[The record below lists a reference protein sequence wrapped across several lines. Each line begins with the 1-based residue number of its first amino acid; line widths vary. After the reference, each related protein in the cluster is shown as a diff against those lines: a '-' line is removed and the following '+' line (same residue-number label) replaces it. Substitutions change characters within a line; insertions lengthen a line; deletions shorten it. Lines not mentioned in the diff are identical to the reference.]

1 MQRTEIIHAEQIRL
15 LYANAPAGFA
25 ATVLNVVLLALVQWP
40 VIAPLHLVSWLT
52 AMLVLTVLRPVVV
65 WRFRRCAPAPPAIG
79 RWGTLFGLGTLGAGL
94 GWGCAGVWLFPV
106 ASLTHQVFLA
116 FVLGGMIAGAVG
128 LLAARLRVFLSF
140 AGPAAVPI
148 IVRLLAQGDTL
159 SRTMGGM
166 AALFT
171 LVSIFTAWKLHY
183 TIRTS
188 LHLRFDNTDL
198 VAAVTA
204 EKVRVDHLNT
214 ELTAEI
220 TERQRAEA
228 ALRTAHEALEERVQA
243 RTAELATTL
252 AQLQREMAERQRLT
266 EELRQVQ
273 KMEAV
278 GRLAGGVAHDFNNIL
293 AVIIGYTE
301 LATQTMPA
309 ASPAWH
315 QLQEV
320 LRAGQRAK
328 ALVQQILTFS
338 RRTAQVHTPVQL
350 PPLVEEALALLRA
363 SLPSSIEIRQH
374 LDPAVGAVRAD
385 PTQLH
390 QVLINLGANAADAM
404 RQTGGVLEV
413 RLEAVEV
420 EPALAAQHPALHL
433 GPYVRLTVRDTG
445 QGMPPYVVERIYDPF
460 FTTKAAGEGIGIGLS
475 VVHGIV
481 INHGGTITVE
491 SQVGQ
496 GTTFTIYLPC
506 IPWNMADE
514 VQTDE
519 TIPRGQGRLLFIDDE
534 PALARLGYNVLT
546 QLGYDV
552 TTCTSSAEALAA
564 FQAAPHHFDLVITD
578 YTMPQMTGDVL
589 TRALRRLRVDIP
601 IILQTGFSHTI
612 DAEQA
617 AALGIDAFLLKP
629 WTVRELA
636 RTIAQALAQR
646 RTE

>member
-1 MQRTEIIHAEQIRL
+1 MQRTAIIHAEQIRL
-15 LYANAPAGFA
+15 LYANAPAGFV
-25 ATVLNVVLLALVQWP
+25 ATVLNVVLLGLIQWP
-40 VIAPLHLVSWLT
+40 VIAPRRIVCWLASMLALT
-52 AMLVLTVLRPVVV
+52 ALRVVLV
-65 WRFRRCAPAPPAIG
+65 WRFQRRAPAPPAIS

-94 GWGCAGVWLFPV
+94 GWGSAGVWLFPD
-106 ASLTHQVFLA
+106 ASLTHQVFLV

-128 LLAARLRVFLSF
+128 LLSVRMRVFLSF
-140 AGPAAVPI
+140 ACPAAVPI
-148 IVRLLAQGDTL
+148 IVHLLARDDAP

-166 AALFT
+166 VALFIS
-171 LVSIFTAWKLHY
+171 LLIFTAWKLQC
-183 TIRTS
+183 TILTS
-188 LHLRFDNTDL
+188 LHLRFANADL

-228 ALRTAHEALEERVQA
+228 TLRMAHEALEVRVQA
-243 RTAELATTL
+243 RTAELATTFE
-252 AQLQREMAERQRLT
+252 QLQTEMVERQRLT

-293 AVIIGYTE
+293 AAMIGYTE
-301 LATQTMPA
+301 LATFNIPA
-309 ASPAWH
+309 SNPAWH

-338 RRTAQVHTPVQL
+338 RRTAQAHTPVQL

-374 LDPAVGAVRAD
+374 IDPEVGAVLAD

-390 QVLINLGANAADAM
+390 QVIINLCANAEYAM

-413 RLEAVEV
+413 HLEAVRV
-420 EPALAAQHPALHL
+420 DTALAAQHSTLHL
-433 GPYVRLTVRDTG
+433 GPHVRLTVRDTG
-445 QGMPPYVVERIYDPF
+445 QGIPPDVVEHIYDPF
-460 FTTKAAGEGIGIGLS
+460 FTTKAAGEGTGIGLS

-481 INHGGTITVE
+481 VNHGGTIAVE
-491 SQVGQ
+491 SRVDQ
-496 GTTFTIYLPC
+496 GTTFMIYLPC
-506 IPWNMADE
+506 IPWDMVGE
-514 VQTDE
+514 VQE
-519 TIPRGQGRLLFIDDE
+519 EEPLPCRQGRLLFIDDE
-534 PALARLGYNVLT
+534 PTLVHLGHAVLT

-552 TTCTSSAEALAA
+552 TTCTSSVEALAA
-564 FQAAPHHFDLVITD
+564 FQADPHHFDLVITD

-589 TRALRRLRVDIP
+589 TRALRQLRPDIP
-601 IILQTGFSHTI
+601 IILETGFSHTI

-636 RTIAQALAQR
+636 RTIAQVLAPR
-646 RTE
+646 RV

>member
-1 MQRTEIIHAEQIRL
+1 MQRTEIVHAEQIRL
-15 LYANAPAGFA
+15 LYANAPAGFV
-25 ATVLNVVLLALVQWP
+25 ATVLNVVLLALIQWP
-40 VIAPLHLVSWLT
+40 VIAPLCIMSWLA
-52 AMLVLTVLRPVVV
+52 AMLALTVLRAVLV
-65 WRFRRCAPAPPAIG
+65 WRFQRRSPAPPAIG

-106 ASLTHQVFLA
+106 ASITHQVFLA

-128 LLAARLRVFLSF
+128 LLSAHMRVFLSF
-140 AGPAAVPI
+140 ACPVAVPI

-166 AALFT
+166 AALFST
-171 LVSIFTAWKLHY
+171 VFIFTAWKLHC
-183 TIRTS
+183 TILTS
-188 LHLRFDNTDL
+188 LHLRFNNNEL
-198 VAAVTA
+198 IGAVTA
-204 EKVRVDHLNT
+204 EKARVEHLNT

-228 ALRTAHEALEERVQA
+228 ALRTAQEALEVRVQE

-252 AQLQREMAERQRLT
+252 EQLQREMVERQRLT

-293 AVIIGYTE
+293 AAMIGYTE
-301 LATQTMPA
+301 LSMYNIPT
-309 ASPAWH
+309 SNPAWH

-338 RRTAQVHTPVQL
+338 RRTEQAHTPVQL

-374 LDPAVGAVRAD
+374 IDPEVGAVLAD

-390 QVLINLGANAADAM
+390 QVIINLCANAEYAM

-420 EPALAAQHPALHL
+420 DTALAAQHPALHL
-433 GPYVRLTVRDTG
+433 GPHVQLTVRDTG
-445 QGMPPYVVERIYDPF
+445 QGMPPDVVERIYDPF
-460 FTTKAAGEGIGIGLS
+460 FTTKAAGEGTGIGLS

-481 INHGGTITVE
+481 VNHGGTITVE

-506 IPWNMADE
+506 IPWDMADE
-514 VQTDE
+514 VQADE
-519 TIPRGQGRLLFIDDE
+519 PIPHGLGRLLFIDDE
-534 PALARLGYNVLT
+534 PALVRLGYSVLT

-552 TTCTSSAEALAA
+552 AAYTSSAEALAA

-589 TRALRRLRVDIP
+589 TRALRRLRPDIP
-601 IILQTGFSHTI
+601 IILETGFSHTI
-612 DAEQA
+612 DTEQIT
-617 AALGIDAFLLKP
+617 ALGIDAFLLKP

-636 RTIAQALAQR
+636 RTIAQVLAQR
-646 RTE
+646 PF

>member
-1 MQRTEIIHAEQIRL
+1 MQRTEIVHAEQIRL
-15 LYANAPAGFA
+15 LYANAPAGFV
-25 ATVLNVVLLALVQWP
+25 ATVLNAVLLALSQWP
-40 VIAPLHLVSWLT
+40 VIALPHLVSWLT
-52 AMLVLTVLRPVVV
+52 SMLALTALRAVVV
-65 WRFRRCAPAPPAIG
+65 WRFRHCSPAPPAMR
-79 RWGTLFGLGTLGAGL
+79 RWGTLFGLGALGSGL
-94 GWGCAGVWLFPV
+94 GWGSAGVWLFPV

-116 FVLGGMIAGAVG
+116 FVVGGMIAGAVG
-128 LLAARLRVFLSF
+128 LLAARMRVFLSF
-140 AGPAAVPI
+140 VCPAAMPI

-166 AALFT
+166 AGLF
-171 LVSIFTAWKLHY
+171 LMVFIFTAWKLHC
-183 TIRTS
+183 IILTS
-188 LHLRFDNTDL
+188 LHLRFNNNEL
-198 VAAVTA
+198 VSTVTA
-204 EKVRVDHLNT
+204 EKARLEHLNT
-214 ELTAEI
+214 KLTAEI

-228 ALRTAHEALEERVQA
+228 ALRTTQEALEVRVQA

-252 AQLQREMAERQRLT
+252 AQLQIEMVERQRLT

-293 AVIIGYTE
+293 AAMIGYTE
-301 LATQTMPA
+301 LSMYNIPA
-309 ASPAWH
+309 SNPAWH

-328 ALVQQILTFS
+328 ALVHQILTFS
-338 RRTAQVHTPVQL
+338 RRTEQAHTPVQL

-374 LDPAVGAVRAD
+374 IDPEVGAVLAD

-390 QVLINLGANAADAM
+390 QVIINLCANAEHAM
-404 RQTGGVLEV
+404 RQTGGVLDV
-413 RLEAVEV
+413 RLEAVKV
-420 EPALAAQHPALHL
+420 DTALAAQHPALHL
-433 GPYVRLTVRDTG
+433 GPHVQLTVRDTG
-445 QGMPPYVVERIYDPF
+445 QGMPPDVVEHIYDPF
-460 FTTKAAGEGIGIGLS
+460 FTTKAAGEGTGIGLS

-481 INHGGTITVE
+481 VNHGGTITVE
-491 SQVGQ
+491 SRVDH
-496 GTTFTIYLPC
+496 GTTFMIYLPC
-506 IPWNMADE
+506 IPWDMAGE
-514 VQTDE
+514 VQE
-519 TIPRGQGRLLFIDDE
+519 EEPLPCRQERLLFIDDE
-534 PALARLGYNVLT
+534 PALVHLGHAVLT

-552 TTCTSSAEALAA
+552 TSCTSGVEALAA

-589 TRALRRLRVDIP
+589 TRALRRLRPDIP
-601 IILQTGFSHTI
+601 IILETGFSHTI

-636 RTIAQALAQR
+636 RTIAQVLAKR
-646 RTE
+646 RT